1 MAVSIDTVYQR
12 VLSVANKEQRGY
24 VTPQEF
30 NLFANQAQMD
40 IFEQYFYDLNQFSRL
55 KGNNLEYADMVTI
68 LEEKIAI
75 FKKRNQAIEIINQYG
90 DGILPSDLYRLGTVL
105 RFGLSNV
112 PGSPAAEME
121 EVSEQDYMYYS
132 SSPLASPSKYRPIYI
147 RSSATT
153 IKIYPYSTTINT
165 GLDKSAA
172 LYFQQTGKA
181 RHNGQDNQF
190 AAVGFS
196 VTLSVTQASPD
207 ANVYMPA
214 VSGSPSAPIS
224 QIKVG
229 QVVTDQD
236 GKIATSPATTVK
248 SFTAGATTDLGT
260 GGITNTSNQFT
271 VVAPTSGNGA
281 IAIGQYIGSA
291 GFPNGATVIGVQG
304 NLVRASVNAE
314 ADVSAGTVVNF
325 LSHLTLSQPPTSA
338 LTTANSLLFNEVDAL
353 SYVETGQ
360 TITGSGVQSN
370 TTVAAINGDI
380 ITLSNDFTSGGGKTL
395 TFASDD
401 VKCNYVRKPLSV
413 SWNYTEINGVAM
425 YNSSNST
432 GFELHES
439 EETELVFKILQLA
452 GIAMESMDLYQVAA
466 QEEIRNIQQE
476 KQ

>member
-75 FKKRNQAIEIINQYG
+75 FKKRNQAIEITNQYG

-121 EVSEQDYMYYS
+121 EVSEQDFMYFS
-132 SSPLASPSKYRPIYI
+132 SSPLASPSKQRPVYI
-147 RSSATT
+147 RNSATT

-165 GLDKSAA
+165 GLDESAA
-172 LYFQQTGKA
+172 LYFQQTGKSKY
-181 RHNGQDNQF
+181 NGQDNQF
-190 AAVGFS
+190 NAIGFS
-196 VTLSVTQASPD
+196 LAPASTQAGGGSVD
-207 ANVYMPA
+207 VYMQA
-214 VSGSPSAPIS
+214 APTD

-229 QVVTDQD
+229 QVVT
-236 GKIATSPATTVK
+236 GTSIVTSTATTVK
-248 SFTAGATTDLGT
+248 SFAAGASSTLGT
-260 GGITNTSNQFT
+260 GGVTIGVKTFLIDTPTGT
-271 VVAPTSGNGA
+271 V
-281 IAIGQYIGSA
+281 AIGQLLPTPL
-291 GFPNGATVIGVQG
+291 FPANTTVAGVQG
-304 NLVRASVNAE
+304 LLVTA
-314 ADVSAGTVVNF
+314 SAGADQTGTSGDAINF
-325 LSHLTLSQPPTSA
+325 LGHLILSQLPSAA
-338 LTTANSLLFNEVDAL
+338 LTTGNALTFNEANSL
-353 SYVETGQ
+353 SYIETGQ
-360 TITGSGVQSN
+360 TITGSGVPTS
-370 TTVAAINGDI
+370 TTVVAVNNNV
-380 ITLSNDFTSGGGKTL
+380 ITMSSDFTLGGVKTL

-401 VKCNYVRKPLSV
+401 VKCNYVKKPINA

-425 YNSSNST
+425 YNSTNST
-432 GFELHES
+432 DFELHAS

-466 QEEIRNIQQE
+466 QEEIRNTQQE
-476 KQ
+476 KI

>member
-55 KGNNLEYADMVTI
+55 KGNNTEYADMVTI
-68 LEEKIAI
+68 LEEKISI
-75 FKKRNQAIEIINQYG
+75 FKKRNQAVTITNQFG
-90 DGILPSDLYRLGTVL
+90 DGTLPSDLYRLGTVL
-105 RFGLSNV
+105 RFALPNV
-112 PGSPAAEME
+112 AGSTAAQME

-132 SSPLASPSKYRPIYI
+132 SSPLAAPSKYRPVYI
-147 RSSATT
+147 RNSATT

-172 LYFQQTGKA
+172 LYFQQTGKSKY
-181 RHNGQDNQF
+181 NGQDNQF
-190 AAVGFS
+190 IAFGFS
-196 VTLSVTQASPD
+196 VTPSVAQASPGSI
-207 ANVYMPA
+207 NVYMPA
-214 VSGSPSAPIS
+214 LPGSPSAPIS

-229 QVVTDQD
+229 QVVTDAD
-236 GKIATSPATTVK
+236 NKIVTSPATTVK
-248 SFTAGATTDLGT
+248 SFTAGASTTLSANVL
-260 GGITNTSNQFT
+260 TNDTTFT
-271 VVAPTSGNGA
+271 VTTPGSTAGV
-281 IAIGQYIGSA
+281 IAIGQYVSLGA
-291 GFPNGATVIGVQG
+291 FPGGTTVIGVQG
-304 NLVRASVNAE
+304 NVVTVSQPASGTASSG
-314 ADVSAGTVVNF
+314 DTVSF
-325 LSHLTLSQPPTSA
+325 LSHLTLSQLPSA
-338 LTTANSLLFNEVDAL
+338 PLTNLNELTFNEANSL
-353 SYVETGQ
+353 SYIETGQ
-360 TITGSGVQSN
+360 TITGSGVPSN
-370 TTVAAINGDI
+370 TTVAAINGNI
-380 ITLSNDFTSGGGKTL
+380 ITLSNDFTSGGAKTL

-432 GFELHES
+432 DFELHES

>member
-75 FKKRNQAIEIINQYG
+75 FKKRNQAITIINQYG
-90 DGILPSDLYRLGTVL
+90 DGTLPSDLYRLGTVL
-105 RFGLSNV
+105 RFALPNV
-112 PGSPAAEME
+112 VGSTAAEME

-132 SSPLASPSKYRPIYI
+132 SSPLASPSKYRPVYI
-147 RSSATT
+147 RNSATT

-181 RHNGQDNQF
+181 RYNGQDNQF
-190 AAVGFS
+190 IAIGFS
-196 VTLSVTQASPD
+196 VTPSVTQASPGD
-207 ANVYMPA
+207 VNVYMPA

-229 QVVTDQD
+229 QVVT
-236 GKIATSPATTVK
+236 GSKIVASPATTVK
-248 SFTAGATTDLGT
+248 SFTAGATTTLGV

-271 VVAPTSGNGA
+271 VVAPTSGDGT
-281 IAIGQYIGSA
+281 IAIGQYISSA
-291 GFPNGATVIGVQG
+291 GFPNGATVVGVQG
-304 NLVRASVNAE
+304 NIVRASVNAE
-314 ADVSAGTVVNF
+314 ADVSAGTAVNF
-325 LSHLTLSQPPTSA
+325 LSHLTLSQLPISA
-338 LTTANSLLFNEVDAL
+338 LTTSNELSFNEVNAL

-370 TTVAAINGDI
+370 TTVAAINGDV
-380 ITLSNDFTSGGGKTL
+380 ITLSNDFTSGGAKTL

-432 GFELHES
+432 DFELHES

>member
-75 FKKRNQAIEIINQYG
+75 FKKRNQAIEIINQFG

-112 PGSPAAEME
+112 PGSQAAEME

-181 RHNGQDNQF
+181 RYNGQDNQF

-248 SFTAGATTDLGT
+248 SFTAGASTTLSANVL
-260 GGITNTSNQFT
+260 TNDTTFT
-271 VVAPTSGNGA
+271 VTTPGSTAGV
-281 IAIGQYIGSA
+281 IAIGQYVGLGA
-291 GFPNGATVIGVQG
+291 FPGGTTVIGVQG
-304 NLVRASVNAE
+304 NVVTVSQPASGTASSG
-314 ADVSAGTVVNF
+314 DTVSF

-370 TTVAAINGDI
+370 TTVAAINGDT